1 MLPIKR
7 EDADGGND
15 VDNRKLGRRFDI
27 VAEWWEKWWEVY
39 LDTCLVYFK
48 QRLIIPKWQPVGELN
63 PSFLVENQMS

>member
-1 MLPIKR
+1 MLLIKR

-15 VDNRKLGRRFDI
+15 VDNRKLGCRFYI
-27 VAEWWEKWWEVY
+27 VAEWWEVY

-48 QRLIIPKWQPVGELN
+48 QILRSTKWQPVGELN

>member
-15 VDNRKLGRRFDI
+15 VDNRKLGCRFYI

-48 QRLIIPKWQPVGELN
+48 
-63 PSFLVENQMS
+63 